1 MATSLWL
8 FGTIIFLLA
17 RLKWFSM
24 LLGSGYLKI
33 IAQLVL
39 FCAKNIVVLKKNIE
53 ICSRKSIAIN
63 LSIKII

>member
-1 MATSLWL
+1 
-8 FGTIIFLLA
+8 
-17 RLKWFSM
+17 M